1 MRPTDG
7 PTEADDGI
15 YDQCDSD
22 HVERIGIVRVALEGR
37 QIDCAETHEG
47 EKDCGKKLENECSD

>member
-1 MRPTDG
+1 MRAAYG
-7 PTEADDGI
+7 STEADDRI
-15 YDQCDSD
+15 YNQCDSD
-22 HVERIGIVRVALEGR
+22 HVERVAIVRVALERR